1 MKNNCLKALIYIIIP
16 IITVLLCR
24 LLRVAQGEKNEEIV
38 FGIMVGILIDI
49 IFIIVDGLRSRK
61 G

>member
-1 MKNNCLKALIYIIIP
+1 MKNSYLKALIYIIIP